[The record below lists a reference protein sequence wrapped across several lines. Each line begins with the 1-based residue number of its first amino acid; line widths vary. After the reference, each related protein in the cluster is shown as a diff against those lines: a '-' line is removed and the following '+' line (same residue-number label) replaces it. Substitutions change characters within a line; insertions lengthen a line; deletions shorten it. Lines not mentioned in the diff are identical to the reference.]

1 MAAKSYRISAP
12 FLSDEDRE
20 QVTRKGGLSG
30 QESSNT
36 ARAMLVGLQRLP
48 IYGGTVDPAVV
59 AERRRRNKAARKS
72 RRINRRAAQ
81 R

>member
-1 MAAKSYRISAP
+1 MPSSYRISAP
-12 FLSDEDRE
+12 YLSDEERE

-30 QESSNT
+30 EDSSDT

-48 IYGGTVDPAVV
+48 VYGGTVDPAVV
-59 AERRRRNKAARKS
+59 AQRRRRNKAARKQ
-72 RRINRRAAQ
+72 RKVNARRAG